1 MKNTMFVASL
11 VFAAGILTASC
22 GEAPKPPGTE
32 ETGVVD
38 LYAEAPM
45 IRIGY
50 VKQDHHSALF
60 VAALRGDEMSE
71 LYPVYL
77 AHLGEDFY
85 ALVKDGV
92 KVAEIQAIQS
102 QGAMEVP
109 NNMIAGVFDI
119 GFGGV
124 AAFANAA
131 DRETGVRIISPLH
144 YDGDML
150 VVAADNY
157 EVSDW
162 DSFVVWV
169 MGSEMPVTVAFKFPT
184 AVAVVLLEGA
194 LNHSGVPYS
203 YASNPQAG
211 SRVLLFN
218 AQGEANLNPSLS
230 EGTIQAYVS
239 NNPHPAIAEHNGI
252 GKVVCSLSDLPPGIF
267 GSHPCC
273 ALAATAGIIE
283 SNPDE
288 VAAVLELFMYST
300 DYINNHREDAAAAV
314 SEWCGVPY
322 EVTLVSMATSTYDME
337 LSQLF
342 NDNMHIILN
351 HMRSLG
357 VFTGLLAGQDRAAV
371 EGVLYDFSMIRH

>member
-1 MKNTMFVASL
+1 LKNIFFAASI
-11 VFAAGILTASC
+11 VVAAGILAASC
-22 GEAPKPPGTE
+22 AEAPKPPGTVE
-32 ETGVVD
+32 AGVD

-45 IRIGY
+45 IRVGY

-60 VAALRGDEMSE
+60 VAALRGEEMRE
-71 LYPVYL
+71 RYPVYL
-77 AHLGEDFY
+77 AHLGEDYY
-85 ALVKDGV
+85 ALVKDGS
-92 KVAEIQAIQS
+92 KVAEIQVVQS
-102 QGAMEVP
+102 GGAMEVP
-109 NNMIAGVFDI
+109 NNMLAGVFDI

-124 AAFANAA
+124 AAFASAA
-131 DRETGVRIISPLH
+131 DRETGIRIIAPLH

-150 VVAADNY
+150 VVAADNH

-162 DSFVVWV
+162 DSFVEWV

-273 ALAATAGIIE
+273 ALAATSGIIE

-288 VAAVLELFMYST
+288 VAAILELFVYAT
-300 DYINNHREDAAAAV
+300 DYINNHREDAAEAV
-314 SEWCGVPY
+314 SQWCGVPY

-337 LSQLF
+337 LNQTF
-342 NDNMHIILN
+342 RDNMHIILN

-357 VFTGLLAGQDRAAV
+357 VFTGPLAGQDRAAV
-371 EGVLYDFSMIRH
+371 EGVLYDFSMIGH